1 MSWPH
6 SDSVTIA
13 ATDAT
18 AAAGYSDVARLD
30 WTDLIAIFVWERISK
45 LMAVNAAH

>member
-6 SDSVTIA
+6 SDSATIA
-13 ATDAT
+13 AT
-18 AAAGYSDVARLD
+18 AAVGYSDVARLD

-45 LMAVNAAH
+45 LMGVNAA